1 MSRRT
6 HIRRTSRVPHVMA
19 LPLATRHFSR
29 RLLLLALAAFGAY
42 ALAMLYCA
50 TATAKEPAAPQ
61 QAAKLPAFKQIE
73 KALDDR
79 FGTNDRE
86 LTDLITREQTE
97 QLFAE
102 IDELGWKIRDS
113 RELLARIPSES
124 EFFVRQ
130 LLGSKKGRSFM
141 RDVAPMPLGYDRVD
155 RISHLDRG
163 HQFVRD
169 MVKGP
174 YGYKFIEY
182 LTETRYGKNM
192 GRQLQD
198 APDGAGFNKPTGRIY
213 TAEQLL
219 PVLHEQYNAEK
230 KLRATTASNTK

>member
-1 MSRRT
+1 MSGR
-6 HIRRTSRVPHVMA
+6 HPSRHTRQPIAVA
-19 LPLATRHFSR
+19 LPRAVRHRDLRRAFLVVLATAIAYS
-29 RLLLLALAAFGAY
+29 LAL
-42 ALAMLYCA
+42 LYCA
-50 TATAKEPAAPQ
+50 AAS
-61 QAAKLPAFKQIE
+61 AADSSPVNEKLPAFKEVE
-73 KALDDR
+73 KLIVAR
-79 FGTNDRE
+79 FGSDDHE

-97 QLFAE
+97 ELFAE
-102 IDELGWKIRDS
+102 IEKLGWNIRDGKQI
-113 RELLARIPSES
+113 LARIPSES

-192 GRQLQD
+192 GRQLRD
-198 APDGAGFNKPTGRIY
+198 APDGANFNKPTGRIY

-219 PVLHEQYNAEK
+219 PILHEQYNAEK
-230 KLRATTASNTK
+230 KLRATTASNAR